1 VLAFGLTAFASF
13 AAVDVIGDVVVEEDD
28 GGFSVNGAGVVASFE
43 LFGMTVNLTT
53 SVVVQWFLLVVLG
66 LLFWYLG
73 RNLKV
78 KPESKRQMFAEYV
91 VGFFRGMVKDAMGE
105 RHLKF
110 APYIATIFCFSMFS
124 SYSSL
129 LGMRSPTADIS
140 VIAAW
145 GILTF
150 VHVQRIKFKTG
161 GTKGFLKGF
170 VEPMAP
176 MLPMNILSEFTNPL
190 SQTFRHFGNIMSGM
204 IIMGLI
210 YSALGMFA
218 VIIPA
223 ALSLYF
229 DVFSGF
235 IQAYIF
241 ATLTMI
247 YVSVAD
253 RTPN

>member
-1 VLAFGLTAFASF
+1 MFGFTAFASF
-13 AAVDVIGDVVVEEDD
+13 AETEEPADE
-28 GGFSVNGAGVVASFE
+28 GFVVNGAGVVASFE
-43 LFGMTVNLTT
+43 VGGITINLTQ
-53 SVVVQWFLLVVLG
+53 SVTVQWILLVLLG
-66 LLFWYLG
+66 TLFWYLG

-78 KPESKRQMFAEYV
+78 KPESKRQIAAEYI
-91 VGFFRGMVKDAMGE
+91 VGFFRGMVLDAMGE
-105 RHLKF
+105 RHIKF

-129 LGMRSPTADIS
+129 LGFRSPTADIS

-150 VHVQRIKFKTG
+150 VHVQKVKFKTG
-161 GTKGFLKGF
+161 GAKGFGKGF
-170 VEPMAP
+170 IEPMAP

-218 VIIPA
+218 VFIPA
-223 ALSLYF
+223 VLSLYF
-229 DVFSGF
+229 DIFSGF

-241 ATLTMI
+241 VTLTMI

-253 RTPN
+253 RTEVN